1 MNTGEFLELLAQN
14 EGKEL
19 MFEYRQNEFVP
30 AAYHITEVKSKHIDS
45 VDCGGFAHS
54 YDETVV
60 QLWVSG
66 EEQKDKGMEAEKA
79 LKIFNIVDAKT
90 ALKRDTPIF
99 FEWGHGDLLTSVYKV
114 QEVENSEGKIV
125 VKLFVPPTVCKPRV
139 ALEIAQGNAEG
150 SCCGSPKTGMVG
162 LEQAAGKCC

>member
-1 MNTGEFLELLAQN
+1 MNTGEFLELLNQN

-19 MFEYRQNEFVP
+19 MFEYKQNQFVP
-30 AAYHITEVKSKHIDS
+30 MAYHITEIKSKHIDS
-45 VDCGGFAHS
+45 VDCGGIAHS

-60 QLWVSG
+60 QLWISG
-66 EEQKDKGMEAEKA
+66 EEEKERAMETEKA

-90 ALKRDTPIF
+90 TLKRDTPIF

-114 QEVENSEGKIV
+114 VAIENSDNKII

-139 ALEIAQGNAEG
+139 ALEMAQGNVEG
-150 SCCGSPKTGMVG
+150 SCCGSPATGMVE
-162 LEQAAGKCC
+162 LEQAARKCC

>member
-1 MNTGEFLELLAQN
+1 MNTGEFLELLNQN

-19 MFEYRQNEFVP
+19 MFEYKQNEFVP
-30 AAYHITEVKSKHIDS
+30 AAYHITEIKSKHVDS
-45 VDCGGFAHS
+45 VDCGGIAHS

-60 QLWVSG
+60 QLWISG
-66 EEQKDKGMEAEKA
+66 EEEKDRSMETEKA

-99 FEWGHGDLLTSVYKV
+99 FEWGHEDLLTSVYKV
-114 QEVENSEGKIV
+114 EALENTDEKIV

-139 ALEIAQGNAEG
+139 ALEMAQGNSEG
-150 SCCGSPKTGMVG
+150 CCGSPSTEMVG
-162 LEQAAGKCC
+162 LEQAARKCC